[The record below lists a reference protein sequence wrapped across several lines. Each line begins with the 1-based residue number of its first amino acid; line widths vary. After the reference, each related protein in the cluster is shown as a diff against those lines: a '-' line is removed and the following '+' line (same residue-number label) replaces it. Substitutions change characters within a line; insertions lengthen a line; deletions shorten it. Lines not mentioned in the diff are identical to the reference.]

1 MQAVSQGEIIALV
14 ADLNSFADSA
24 ENMIGAA
31 QEAHAEEQEK
41 LKRTQSAQL
50 ASLDADCKAK
60 CELVRQKS
68 QNAIRDAKRIL
79 TDVTKLDRQL
89 SSIDKYYSKTKVRK
103 EAMLA
108 GTTDESYSSATNYFD
123 TLAEIQRNYNVLF
136 RKYSEYILPGLL
148 NGLNFIFSS
157 QRRQDYEDLI
167 ILRNTVAAFVTEME
181 RELPPIIT
189 ENTAAIRRQTTVQR
203 TALLERHRKELAA
216 LEDRYHAQLDEVAG
230 KICSNLDEI
239 LPDEFVAYLQEF
251 TQRYISSAFKV
262 NGSGTVQDGILDICF
277 LDYPVNYFVE
287 SKIVASVIQDKCAG
301 LLTDQGVI
309 RLPVAMSTTDAPVW
323 MIAGDG
329 SSSSAVQSFTHALM
343 FGFLSALPVSR
354 LTYSVVDPENRGN
367 SVFPFFDAKKKLPE
381 LFGEKIYIN
390 SEDISVKIA
399 KLNEKIETTLQ
410 ERLGTQY
417 QTVFDYERENPDYT
431 AQAELLLLYDFPK
444 GFDERTLAELR
455 NILRNGARCGIYV
468 IISRSTEH
476 EGTQSEE
483 FIRNLT
489 SVQELTTTVTQSGR
503 SFLLHGLPL
512 VCFSMPDKAE
522 FDKFFS
528 KYMLIFEGLKNR
540 GIAFPP
546 LIKKLVETRDSV
558 DLEAH
563 IAHICEI
570 MRNYERDYA
579 RVPDVRAPFPSSIT
593 LGNVLYP
600 ADIFSDSVGYQ
611 QILDKFGVENA
622 QADQTGY
629 VELPLTFDLKNSF
642 NLFLNCPEAAK
653 AEMTAFT
660 HHVIWSFL
668 SFMPVTKAN
677 ICVFDAEQRGN
688 SILPFLDFRKRCPET
703 FDQKIYTNSDA
714 MLERLQSLNAQIDQ
728 FIQEKLG
735 NRYKDILDYN
745 LNTPSRAEAVTL
757 LVLYDFPS
765 GMDGRSLDMLANILR
780 NGNKCGIF
788 TILCYN
794 PEITYSRYDSI
805 DERLE
810 RLQQHCV
817 MVDRK
822 NGRYCLLPYNLP
834 VNLPHGL
841 SSTATDEFIEDY
853 ARKSEQLKKQG
864 LSFRDIISRNLFSRD
879 SSESLRI
886 PVGVGDGDAVV
897 DLVIGEGSSHH
908 GLIAGATGS
917 GKSTLLHALIMSGM
931 LHYGPDQLNL
941 YLMDFKS
948 GTEFKVYESVKLPH
962 IKLLALDA
970 MQEFGESIL
979 ENLVSEMERRGALFK
994 EAGQTSLRGYIR
1006 ASGLPLP
1013 RILVIMDE
1021 FQILFNDSSNRKV
1034 AMNCAEL
1041 AKRIVTEGRA
1051 FGIHLLMATQSTK
1064 VITDLSLSRGTIE
1077 QMRIRIGLK
1086 CGEDDARYL
1095 FSDEHNQRALAMMK
1109 GPIGTAVMNL
1119 DYTEQE
1125 NIGFRAAFCDKDT
1138 MREYLET
1145 ISNAFPDYP
1154 CTLQV
1159 FEGSRTVRLLDYFT
1173 RNGIGLTRE
1182 TPAVIHMGELI
1193 KVAPPFA
1200 IRVDRK
1206 RKHNLLICGSNEK
1219 MASTIS
1225 GNYMISAL
1233 LNENA
1238 SVYCIDG
1245 DQLVGDETALEF
1257 YNALLCAGD
1266 RFKVAYTRGDI
1277 IRFIGE
1283 IYDKYTQWKKQGG
1296 NQTVFVVIRN
1306 LQFLDIV
1313 KAMLKGDI
1321 IDESEY
1327 ADDIPAQEP
1336 EEASADPFAAINSM
1350 FANRASG
1357 GNLNTGEKLLKLV
1370 GDGSGFGIHF
1380 VVTCLEYQ
1388 TVRETM
1394 HYGENVLSR
1403 FPERIV
1409 FSLGDSDAENLI
1421 ENVAVAGL
1429 RENTVYFTDSVKNL
1443 FQLKPY
1449 TAPSPAELK
1458 RFLSEVFPAR
1468 QASQEGAVEP

>member
-1 MQAVSQGEIIALV
+1 MQAVSQDQIIALV
-14 ADLNSFADSA
+14 AALNSFADGA
-24 ENMIGAA
+24 ENLINSA
-31 QEAHAEEQEK
+31 QSAHAAEQEK
-41 LKRTQSAQL
+41 LKRTQNAQL
-50 ASLDADCKAK
+50 AGLDANCKTE
-60 CELVRQKS
+60 CEAVNQKAQS
-68 QNAIRDAKRIL
+68 AIRDARKIL
-79 TDVTKLDRQL
+79 VEVTKLDRQL
-89 SSIDKYYSKTKVRK
+89 SNIDKYYSKTKVRK

-108 GTTDESYSSATNYFD
+108 GTTDAAYSGATNYFN
-123 TLAEIQRNYNVLF
+123 TLAEIQRSYNVLF

-148 NGLNFIFSS
+148 NGLSYIFSS
-157 QRRQDYEDLI
+157 QRRRDYEELI
-167 ILRNTVAAFVTEME
+167 ILRNTVASFVMEME
-181 RELPPIIT
+181 RELPPIIE
-189 ENTAAIRRQTTVQR
+189 ENIAEIRRQNMVQR
-203 TALLERHRKELAA
+203 TAMMERHRKELAA
-216 LEDRYHAQLDEVAG
+216 LEARYNAHLDEVAG
-230 KICSNLDEI
+230 TICANLDEV
-239 LPDEFVAYLQEF
+239 LPDEFVTYLQEL
-251 TQRYISSAFKV
+251 TQRYISGVFKV
-262 NGSGTVQDGILDICF
+262 NGSGAIQDGVLNMCF
-277 LDYPVNYFVE
+277 VDYPVNYFVE
-287 SKIVASVIQDKCAG
+287 SKIVASVIQSKCAG
-301 LLTDQGVI
+301 LLTEQGAI

-323 MIAGDG
+323 MITSDG
-329 SSSSAVQSFTHALM
+329 SSSSAVQGFTHALM

-367 SVFPFFDAKKKLPE
+367 SIFPFFDAKKKLPE
-381 LFGEKIYIN
+381 LFGGKIYIN
-390 SEDISVKIA
+390 SEDISAKIA
-399 KLNEKIETTLQ
+399 RLNEKIETTLQ

-417 QTVFDYERENPDYT
+417 ETVFDFERETPDYT

-444 GFDERTLAELR
+444 GFDERALAELR
-455 NILRNGARCGIYV
+455 NILRNGSRCGIYV
-468 IISRSTEH
+468 VISCGLEQ
-476 EGTQSEE
+476 EGTRSGE
-483 FIRNLT
+483 FLQNL
-489 SVQELTTTVTQSGR
+489 SAVQGLSAVVTQSGQN
-503 SFLLHGLPL
+503 FLLRGLPL

-522 FDKFFS
+522 FAKFFS
-528 KYMLIFEGLKNR
+528 KYMLIYEGLKNR

-563 IAHICEI
+563 IASICEI

-579 RVPDVRAPFPSSIT
+579 RVPDLKAPFPSSIT

-600 ADIFSDSVGYQ
+600 ADIFSDSIGYQ
-611 QILDKFGVENA
+611 QIIDKFGTGSA
-622 QADQTGY
+622 QADQAGY

-642 NLFLNCPEAAK
+642 NLFLNCPGAVK

-668 SFMPVTKAN
+668 SFMPVTKVN
-677 ICVFDAEQRGN
+677 VCVFDAEQRGN

-703 FDQKIYTNSDA
+703 FDQKIYTNPDA
-714 MLERLQSLNAQIDQ
+714 MLERLQGLNTQIDD

-788 TILCYN
+788 TILCYD
-794 PEITYSRYDSI
+794 PDITYSRYESI
-805 DERLE
+805 DDRLE
-810 RLQQHCV
+810 RLQQYCA

-822 NGRYCLLPYNLP
+822 NARYCLLPYNLP
-834 VNLPHGL
+834 VNLPHEL
-841 SSTATDEFIEDY
+841 SRAATDEFIEDF
-853 ARKSEQLKKQG
+853 AHKSEQLKKQG
-864 LSFRDIISRNLFSRD
+864 LSFRDIMSRNLFSWD
-879 SSESLRI
+879 SSEVLRI
-886 PVGVGDGDAVV
+886 PIGVGDGDAVV
-897 DLVIGEGSSHH
+897 DLVIGKGSSHH

-917 GKSTLLHALIMSGM
+917 GKSTLLHTLIMSSM
-931 LHYGPDQLNL
+931 LHYSPDQLNL

-948 GTEFKVYESVKLPH
+948 GTEFKVYESVRLPH

-994 EAGQTSLRGYIR
+994 EAGQTSLRGYTQ
-1006 ASGLPLP
+1006 ASGRPLP

-1064 VITDLSLSRGTIE
+1064 VITDLSLSKGTIE

-1095 FSDEHNQRALAMMK
+1095 FSDEHYQKALTMMK

-1125 NIGFRAAFCDKDT
+1125 NAGLRAAFCDKDT
-1138 MREYLET
+1138 MQEYLEI
-1145 ISNAFPDYP
+1145 ISNVFPDHPY
-1154 CTLQV
+1154 TLQA
-1159 FEGSRTVRLLDYFT
+1159 FEGGRTVRLLDYFA

-1182 TPAVIHMGELI
+1182 NPAVIHMGELI
-1193 KVAPPFA
+1193 KVAPPFS
-1200 IRVDRK
+1200 IRTDRK

-1219 MASTIS
+1219 MAATIS

-1245 DQLVGDETALEF
+1245 DQLVGDETSLDF
-1257 YNALLCAGD
+1257 YNALSCAGD
-1266 RFKVAYTRGDI
+1266 RFKVAENRGDI

-1283 IYDKYTQWKKQGG
+1283 IYDKYAQWKKQGG

-1313 KAMLKGDI
+1313 NTMFKGDI

-1327 ADDIPAQEP
+1327 IDDAPAEEP
-1336 EEASADPFAAINSM
+1336 EEISADPFAAINNM

-1357 GNLNTGEKLLKLV
+1357 SSLNAGEKLLKLV
-1370 GDGSGFGIHF
+1370 ADGSSFGIHF

-1394 HYGENVLSR
+1394 HYGENILSR
-1403 FPERIV
+1403 FPERII

-1421 ENVAVAGL
+1421 ENITVSGL
-1429 RENTVYFTDSVKNL
+1429 RENTVYFTDSVKNT

-1449 TAPSPAELK
+1449 TTPSPAELK
-1458 RFLSEVFPAR
+1458 RFLSDAFSDR
-1468 QASQEGAVEP
+1468 QAKQEGTVEP